1 MIRLTPRR
9 MGVSLVISPGTHVKR
24 DRIDCGRFGTSRHID
39 LVDDPLQYHVQP
51 DGSAVVGEK
60 RRYLG
65 RDSLLQC
72 RVEDGDFPLI
82 DI

>member
-1 MIRLTPRR
+1 MR
-9 MGVSLVISPGTHVKR
+9 GSLVVSPCTHVQR
-24 DRIDCGRFGTSRHID
+24 DRVDCGRFGTSRHID
-39 LVDDPLQYHVQP
+39 LVDDPLQYHVQS
-51 DGSAVVGEK
+51 DGSSVIGEE

-65 RDSLLQC
+65 RDPLLQG